1 MRSVHSALDG
11 GLGVAVA
18 GQPLHVDVVRRQRV
32 AARVG
37 VVDAGRVREP
47 LRERRLLAQRLG
59 QRRVGQR
66 AARVQP
72 LPERVHHADLRQ
84 AHQSAPE
91 PRELPDALTHARAR
105 SGTCEHFHQQRS
117 TYSE

>member
-1 MRSVHSALDG
+1 MSCGSVAGGAGAVYTRRQALHG

-32 AARVG
+32 ARRVG

-47 LRERRLLAQRLG
+47 LRQRRLLAERLS

-84 AHQSAPE
+84 AQRSVPV
-91 PRELPDALTHARAR
+91 PDELPGALTRAPPTR
-105 SGTCEHFHQQRS
+105 
-117 TYSE
+117 